1 MKGQGEAIMFDIDRW
16 NEIISALKKNKLRS
30 FLTAFGVFW
39 GIFMLIVMAGAG
51 KGLENGITQGVG
63 QVATNSFFMW
73 TQRTGEPYK
82 GLRRGRFWN
91 YENEDVAFIR
101 KHISEAEIVAPR
113 LFAGGGGGNNTIR
126 GDKAA
131 SFYIKGDYPEWN
143 DIDPATVLK
152 GRWLNEVDIIQRRK
166 VCVVGE
172 KVIEELFTKEEN
184 PIGEYIRVNSVYYQ
198 IVGVVKPVS
207 GINMNGRT
215 EESIFMPFTTMQV
228 AYNYGNQVHVM
239 GITAK
244 PGYSASFVED
254 KVMAALKERHK
265 IAPTDVQAIGHVN
278 LEKQFKQ
285 FSSLFMGIQI
295 LTWIVGIGTLLA
307 GVIGVSNIMLVII
320 KERTQEI
327 GVMRAIGAT
336 PNKVISQIIMESVF
350 ITTLAGYVG
359 LFVGILLLEGFNYA
373 LEMAAASGS
382 NEIFIKNPEINLSV
396 AVACLLVLIV
406 SGAIAGYVPA
416 KRAVSIKPIDALRAE

>member
-1 MKGQGEAIMFDIDRW
+1 MFDIDRW
-16 NEIISALKKNKLRS
+16 KEIISTLRRNKLRS

-39 GIFMLIVMAGAG
+39 GIFMLIIMAGAG
-51 KGLENGITQGVG
+51 KGLENGITDGVG
-63 QVATNSFFMW
+63 TVATNSFFMW
-73 TQRTGEPYK
+73 TQRTSEPYK
-82 GLRRGRFWN
+82 GLRRGRNWD
-91 YENEDVAFIR
+91 YDNEDVEFIR
-101 KHISEAEIVAPR
+101 KHIKEADVVAPR
-113 LFAGGGGGNNTIR
+113 LFAGGRGGGNNTVR
-126 GDKAA
+126 GERTA
-131 SFYIKGDYPEWN
+131 SFYIKGDYPEW
-143 DIDPATVLK
+143 DKIDPADVLK

-172 KVIEELFTKEEN
+172 KVVEEMFRMDEA
-184 PIGEYIRVNSVYYQ
+184 PIGQYIRVNGVYYQ

-228 AYNYGNQVHVM
+228 AYNYGNSVHVM
-239 GITAK
+239 GITSK
-244 PGYSASFVED
+244 KGYSASVVED
-254 KVMAALKERHK
+254 KVIAALKERHK

-285 FSSLFMGIQI
+285 FAALFTGIQI

-336 PNKVISQIIMESVF
+336 PRNVISQIITESVF
-350 ITTLAGYVG
+350 LTTVAGYIG
-359 LFVGILLLEGFNYA
+359 LFLGILLLEGFNYG
-373 LEMAAASGS
+373 LEMAKANGAE
-382 NEIFIKNPEINLSV
+382 NIFIKNPEINLSV
-396 AVACLLVLIV
+396 AVACLMVLIV
-406 SGAIAGYVPA
+406 SGAIAGYIPA
-416 KRAVSIKPIDALRAE
+416 RHAVLIKPIDALRAE

>member
-1 MKGQGEAIMFDIDRW
+1 MFEIDRW
-16 NEIISALKKNKLRS
+16 KEIISALKKNRMRS

-39 GIFMLIVMAGAG
+39 GIFMLIIMAGAG

-63 QVATNSFFMW
+63 QIATNSFFMW
-73 TQRTGEPYK
+73 TNRTSEPYK

-91 YENEDVAFIR
+91 FENEDVEFIR
-101 KHISEAEIVAPR
+101 NHVKEADIVSPR
-113 LFAGGGGGNNTIR
+113 LFAGGGGGNNTVR
-126 GDKAA
+126 DDRAA

-143 DIDPATVLK
+143 NIDPADVIK
-152 GRWLNEVDIIQRRK
+152 GRWLNNVDILQRRK

-172 KVIEELFTKEEN
+172 KVIESLFYKNEE
-184 PIGEYIRVNSVYYQ
+184 PIGEYIRVNGVYYQ
-198 IVGVVKPVS
+198 IVGVIKPVS
-207 GINMNGRT
+207 NINMNGRS
-215 EESIFMPFTTMQV
+215 EESIFMPFSTMQV

-244 PGYSASFVED
+244 PGYSAAEVED
-254 KVMAALKERHK
+254 KVIALLKERHK
-265 IAPTDVQAIGHVN
+265 IAPTDVQAVAHIN

-285 FSSLFMGIQI
+285 FSSLFTGIQI

-336 PNKVISQIIMESVF
+336 PRKVIGQIILESVF
-350 ITTLAGYVG
+350 LTTLAGYIG
-359 LFVGILLLEGFNYA
+359 LFLGILLLEGFNYV

-382 NEIFIKNPEINLSV
+382 SEVFIKNPEINLNV
-396 AVACLLVLIV
+396 AIACLLVLIV
-406 SGAIAGYVPA
+406 SGAIAGYIPA
-416 KRAVSIKPIDALRAE
+416 RKAVSIKPIDALRAE

>member
-1 MKGQGEAIMFDIDRW
+1 MFDIDRW
-16 NEIISALKKNKLRS
+16 KEIMSALRKNKLRS

-63 QVATNSFFMW
+63 QIATNSFFMW
-73 TQRTGEPYK
+73 TNRTSEPYK
-82 GLRRGRFWN
+82 GLRRGRWWN
-91 YENEDVAFIR
+91 FENEDVEFIR
-101 KHISEAEIVAPR
+101 KYVAEADIVSPR

-126 GDKAA
+126 GERAA

-143 DIDPATVLK
+143 NIDPAEVIK
-152 GRWLNEVDIIQRRK
+152 GRWLNNVDIMQRRK

-172 KVIEELFTKEEN
+172 KVIENLFEKGEE
-184 PIGEYIRVNSVYYQ
+184 PIGEYIKVNGVYYQ
-198 IVGVVKPVS
+198 IVGVIKPIS
-207 GINMNGRT
+207 NINMNGRS
-215 EESIFMPFTTMQV
+215 EESIFMPFSTMQV
-228 AYNYGNQVHVM
+228 AYNYGNHVHVM

-244 PGYSASFVED
+244 PGYSASEVEE
-254 KVMAALKERHK
+254 KVLAIMKERHK
-265 IAPTDVQAIGHVN
+265 IAPTDVQAISHIN

-285 FSSLFMGIQI
+285 FSSLFAGIKI

-336 PNKVISQIIMESVF
+336 PNKVIAQIIMESVF
-350 ITTLAGYVG
+350 LTTLAGYIG

-373 LEMAAASGS
+373 LQMAEASGS
-382 NEIFIKNPEINLSV
+382 SEIFIRNPGINLSV
-396 AVACLLVLIV
+396 AVACLMVLIV